1 MNGFVLTPIE
11 LIGRWTISRVRSL
24 GKAGY
29 LTTGALRALRK
40 VEIWGP
46 RVATQ
51 LVSVGVASVPI
62 ALFIAAFTGIVLALQ
77 ASYTLTGAVPMY
89 LVGTLVGKSMILEL
103 GPVLTGLS
111 LAGRVGAS
119 TAAEVGTMRVTE
131 QIDAL
136 ETLAYDPLA
145 YLVVP
150 RVLAG
155 MVMFPVVIVLASA
168 FGIFWGWAAS
178 LALLDMSSAEFIRGL
193 RFFFEPWDIQF
204 AAIKSAS
211 FGIIVTGVGS
221 FYGFHAKGGA
231 GGVGVATTR
240 AVVVSSMLI
249 LVLDAFWAVVLL

>member
-1 MNGFVLTPIE
+1 MNGSALTPVE
-11 LIGRWTISRVRSL
+11 YIGRWSITRVRSL

-29 LTTGALRALRK
+29 LTTGALRALRN

-46 RVATQ
+46 R
-51 LVSVGVASVPI
+51 LVPQMVQVGVASVPI
-62 ALFIAAFTGIVLALQ
+62 ALFIAVFTGIVLALQ
-77 ASYTLTGAVPMY
+77 ASYTLTGAVPIY
-89 LVGTLVGKSMILEL
+89 LVGTMVGKSMILEL

-155 MVMFPVVIVLASA
+155 MLMFPVVIVLASA
-168 FGIFWGWAAS
+168 VGILTGWSAS
-178 LALLDMSSAEFIRGL
+178 LTFLDMSSAEFVRGL
-193 RFFFEPWDIQF
+193 RLFFQPWDVQF
-204 AAIKSAS
+204 AVIKSLS
-211 FGIIVTGVGS
+211 FGLIVTSVGS

-249 LVLDAFWAVVLL
+249 LVLDPFWAVVLL